1 MSDAHPA
8 GNHLLPDYAV
18 MEVRVADLRQL
29 FNRMDPSPFRERD
42 LDPSAEEFIIGWAQ
56 TVPAGKPLALVVHL
70 ERSAESA
77 DEPAVIRD
85 AIRDFFRHESDRATR
100 RLRQLFQR
108 GRISLGIAMLFLF
121 ALFGIGD
128 VVASVLTGSRF
139 VDVLREGLIIGGWVA
154 MWRPL
159 EIFLYDW
166 WPIRGQIRLY
176 DRLAS
181 MPVRIVYSSEPPRR

>member
-1 MSDAHPA
+1 
-8 GNHLLPDYAV
+8 

-70 ERSAESA
+70 ERSAESP

-85 AIRDFFRHESDRATR
+85 AIRDFFRHESDRAAR

-108 GRISLGIAMLFLF
+108 GRISLGIAVLFLF
-121 ALFGIGD
+121 ALFAIGD
-128 VVASVLTGSRF
+128 VIASAMTGSRF
-139 VDVLREGLIIGGWVA
+139 VEVLREGLIIGGWVA

-176 DRLAS
+176 ERLAS
-181 MPVRIVYSSEPPRR
+181 MPVRIVYPSESARS